1 MFDDIEINDD
11 TSFFDNAS
19 EEFDSSESQQNSYIN
34 DDYNCLDS
42 SVSVSDLDYNGI
54 NSAESFLH
62 CYGGTLT
69 IDDVNTSIHD
79 ASVFFNMESP
89 MIVSEGWTTG
99 VFNGDLTTVND
110 DVLIFNPEQLQSM
123 GITEKDG
130 LDLVMTHENTHRALQ
145 GVNSGFSDH
154 QEELCCDYMAG
165 VRAGL
170 NSIDT
175 QQMVGSLIDTSETLT
190 HPAGTIRVKAIQE
203 GREFAENYQREN
215 GHSPTFEDCLEHF
228 RSSDAFQLTDNPLA
242 IIQNP
247 TAEGVSITNLTNH
260 PDEDL
265 HGFINDKEWN
275 LKEAHAAQKNAE
287 YHEKRTN
294 AAIARG
300 DLSAAKDHESSAA
313 RYRKQEQEHI
323 KSAQKS
329 TK

>member
-1 MFDDIEINDD
+1 MFDDIEINDGMD
-11 TSFFDNAS
+11 FCENET
-19 EEFDSSESQQNSYIN
+19 EEFTSSESLHNSYIN
-34 DDYNCLDS
+34 DDFDLFDS
-42 SVSVSDLDYNGI
+42 SVNIFDLDYDSI
-54 NSAESFLH
+54 NTAESFLH

-69 IDDVNTSIHD
+69 IDDVNASIHD

-99 VFNGDLTTVND
+99 VFNRDLTTVND
-110 DVLIFNPEQLQSM
+110 DVLIFNSEQLKSM
-123 GITEKDG
+123 GITEKEG
-130 LDLVMTHENTHRALQ
+130 VDLVMTHENTHRALQ

-175 QQMVGSLIDTSETLT
+175 QQMIGSLIGTSETLT
-190 HPAGTIRVKAIQE
+190 HPAGTVRVKAIQE

-228 RSSDAFQLTDNPLA
+228 QSSDAFLLTDNPLA

-247 TAEGVSITNLTNH
+247 TAEGMSETNISNH
-260 PDEDL
+260 SNEDF

-287 YHEKRTN
+287 YHEKRAN
-294 AAIARG
+294 EAIARG

-323 KSAQKS
+323 KSAQRS